1 MNYDKNKSLIYYLEK
16 VYKNNDGVLNLI
28 EDDISGG
35 KILKERIDTIKSNPQ
50 ANTIQISGLRQ
61 DTFNYFVEN
70 YASQFETIYFWKCP
84 LVEDLSALSKLKSIQ
99 YILFYWNQRA
109 IRLWDMSKNSSL
121 KGVAIDDFTR
131 IHELTD
137 FASSET
143 IEEIHF
149 GNKVWT
155 KFVVESLSP
164 LVHCKK
170 LKFLDFNLKRLK
182 DNDISYLEKTK
193 ELKSLHFNTNL
204 FTTEQIAWLRAVR
217 PDIESSSLEPFRK
230 LKNPIVDN
238 REKTLDVIVNGKGK
252 PLLNS
257 DIDKIKLEKYIST
270 FNALVEEYRSKK
282 RFF

>member
-1 MNYDKNKSLIYYLEK
+1 M
-16 VYKNNDGVLNLI
+16 
-28 EDDISGG
+28 
-35 KILKERIDTIKSNPQ
+35 
-50 ANTIQISGLRQ
+50 
-61 DTFNYFVEN
+61 
-70 YASQFETIYFWKCP
+70 
-84 LVEDLSALSKLKSIQ
+84 
-99 YILFYWNQRA
+99 
-109 IRLWDMSKNSSL
+109 
-121 KGVAIDDFTR
+121 
-131 IHELTD
+131 
-137 FASSET
+137 
-143 IEEIHF
+143 
-149 GNKVWT
+149 
-155 KFVVESLSP
+155 
-164 LVHCKK
+164 
-170 LKFLDFNLKRLK
+170 
-182 DNDISYLEKTK
+182 EKTK

>member
-35 KILKERIDTIKSNPQ
+35 KILKERIDTIKSNPH
-50 ANTIQISGLRQ
+50 AKTIQISGLRQ
-61 DTFNYFVEN
+61 DTFDYFIEN
-70 YASQFETIYFWKCP
+70 YASQFEAIYFWKCP
-84 LVEDLSALSKLKSIQ
+84 LVEDLSTLSKLKSIQ

-109 IRLWDMSKNSSL
+109 VRLWNMSKNFSL
-121 KGVAIDDFTR
+121 KGVALDDFTR

-170 LKFLDFNLKRLK
+170 LKFLDFNLKKLK

-217 PDIESSSLEPFRK
+217 PDIESSSLEPFIK

-257 DIDKIKLEKYIST
+257 DIDKIKLEKYIVT
-270 FNALVEEYRSKK
+270 FNELVQKYRGKK
-282 RFF
+282 T